1 LKALP
6 ANPKSPFENA
16 RTVGDQERSKK
27 VGRKFRANPATAPA
41 RFEVT
46 VDVVNEVNA
55 IVAVV
60 RCPVLR
66 MSVCFGNCSPG
77 D

>member
-27 VGRKFRANPATAPA
+27 AGRKFRANPATAPD
-41 RFEVT
+41 RSEVT
-46 VDVVNEVNA
+46 VDDVNDANA
-55 IVAVV
+55 IVDIVW
-60 RCPVLR
+60 
-66 MSVCFGNCSPG
+66 
-77 D
+77 